1 MITALKREVLRMEES
16 ITYQEIKGIGR
27 LEEAR
32 KLILRHGKKRFGRTS
47 RKAAQM
53 LEAITDLEQLE
64 RLSDRVIEVNSWDE
78 FLAGR

>member
-1 MITALKREVLRMEES
+1 MEES

-32 KLILRHGKKRFGRTS
+32 NIILQNGKRRFGRTS

-53 LEAITDLEQLE
+53 LESIADLHELE
-64 RLSDRVIEVNSWDE
+64 GLVRRVFEVNSWDE